1 MDAGR
6 CATCAHC
13 QVIDAARS
21 RFYLCRRAF
30 DDPRYRRYPVL
41 PVRAC
46 AGYVA
51 AGTAG
56 GGSPT
61 GGSREGGGPGTG
73 GAQA

>member
-30 DDPRYRRYPVL
+30 DDPRFRRYPVL
-41 PVRAC
+41 PVRHCPGYAPVQ
-46 AGYVA
+46 AGSEGAPDPSVA
-51 AGTAG
+51 
-56 GGSPT
+56 P
-61 GGSREGGGPGTG
+61 GSRGPGGTP
-73 GAQA
+73 A

>member
-41 PVRAC
+41 PVRDC
-46 AGYVA
+46 PGYAAVE
-51 AGTAG
+51 AGT
-56 GGSPT
+56 GGSP
-61 GGSREGGGPGTG
+61 GPSSASG
-73 GAQA
+73 GAGPRGPRT